1 MRLISKQQ
9 ISPPTTL
16 LEGPVVHPSS
26 QLGNESSTIRP
37 RPSDQSSPSHTLPA
51 NLGPTSSNSTAGL
64 VHHQHLPP
72 ILPYPQLPASFSSP
86 GPSSI
91 TAGPKK
97 TRSIDLTAKLSYL
110 SLTGASRPSPHLLP
124 LPKAS
129 ISNPIIKPV
138 SAPQEPPAPP
148 LLANRTNSDS
158 FPLSHLTYLPA
169 NYAQKFKASHKPVTL
184 EIVSLGYSPSYNPM
198 KPSGHETK
206 ASVDTTRREGRGLQP
221 AGTAAIQ
228 PAENQQAAAVE
239 KSTISFFKR
248 PIRIMRDKKGPPN
261 PLVVNADPS
270 SIKTNENIKPT
281 PLSPGSNRP
290 SRTPNHKAHSDNI
303 SKLMNE
309 TSSLPMMQKGP
320 SSSSTGSKL
329 NSLLNAAA
337 RSIRTGD
344 SRLFESFHHALS
356 PRLAPESDKTL
367 PNPIQSWDLN
377 QNSTYSANS
386 LKRIPVPRYNIS
398 EVINPSPLSSRP
410 VRATSFDRPKTAT
423 KHSRTASMPY
433 SQAPF
438 ALQHATPLHHP
449 RISQQQDAEDET
461 ETVEK
466 LSVED
471 EKAGQVANFAKE
483 GPTQIAGESN
493 VNIQVQ
499 PTLRVEV
506 ESNPLEISSYS
517 LESSQLAPAGGDPLS
532 PTPELS
538 LTGARAQRSS
548 STLSYEDFREMVS
561 RAMGSPLTVNHTI
574 THRNSCLSPSNSIS
588 RQAVDVTH
596 ERAPDRSSVAKPV
609 IDTQQI
615 TGGFLQRNSSVQ
627 EEKRKSFQNMPLPAL
642 PNPSSTVSARSQQP
656 TGPGNIKK
664 QPRPWTMSVP
674 GSFGDCE
681 VLKRLQPTFGTPLH
695 DHQEEKF
702 VKDANLQHAPVT
714 SSTLETSLPPR
725 RIRHSYPLRLTPNPS
740 PLEQVSNGRS
750 FPHPVGQTG
759 SGRPLLFK
767 FETSGEIGYRQ
778 NRSSRLT
785 PCLTTP
791 CTNLMFG
798 FRGEVY
804 EVDKCEKPSDIRQS
818 VKASFDY
825 DQEYAVK
832 SLLDY
837 RTSNPKLSEA
847 FDQDDADLL
856 PTIDLELDEM
866 SQSIELKEICLIG
879 SDHVDDVQD
888 NLAANNQS
896 QDLITQKISIER
908 PSPRLSQ
915 RTCSAEHVL
924 ENLSIDRG
932 SSEEDSFRLS
942 DESKGFELGSE
953 PKIINPETSLEMAA
967 SILGQPVPAVSKEI
981 WKGFERIHSMS
992 EGRFLESDGKEG
1004 LDILARLF
1012 EPGTRHNAT
1021 STNEAAVQTDPV
1033 AFTQRND
1040 HFSLQPPFIIRRS
1053 STRRVADALKKLANK
1068 TDQPDSY
1075 SKENLPLIP
1084 TPSRHSFQSEGFC
1097 ASPSRA
1103 GYSSLQDFVKADQ
1116 RDTPR
1121 TPGMNKQPWS
1131 ERRHDMS
1138 ELRRFNTAR
1147 PAVHSIHVSH
1157 YSPLRQNTS
1166 VESNRSL
1173 RCHSPLTTSPI
1184 LTETVL
1190 DALDNTLRAEETF
1203 QREKIH
1209 LQSIAR
1215 RQSQTIENL
1224 LLDKEVLSLEVAR
1237 LTGLVELLTRDHN
1250 LLNERIDKAEEAFEK
1265 IPCSASLK
1273 NTCNQSTLSTSQ
1285 SPDNQTASTA
1295 ETSTDNCKAQNE
1307 TEKEEKSGLSN
1318 GILTE
1323 TDDGMMGGDS
1333 EYFEEEVEVEDDGDE
1348 EDDDR
1353 DSLCDPE
1360 QGSMIHNHVIFNSP
1374 RYPFVNGISSSNT
1387 ITSTN
1392 NHANKNHQSSPI
1404 TIPAPYPLLPTVP
1417 AV

>member
-1 MRLISKQQ
+1 MSPALSALVPPINRALPTHSLPISAPQAVTAQLGLSIISTCRPYCPIPATRVVQLTWPIFYHCGAEEDSVYRSYRQTILPLTHRCQQ
-9 ISPPTTL
+9 AITTPPTIAKGFDL
-16 LEGPVVHPSS
+16 
-26 QLGNESSTIRP
+26 
-37 RPSDQSSPSHTLPA
+37 QSNHQ
-51 NLGPTSSNSTAGL
+51 TSL
-64 VHHQHLPP
+64 
-72 ILPYPQLPASFSSP
+72 
-86 GPSSI
+86 
-91 TAGPKK
+91 
-97 TRSIDLTAKLSYL
+97 R
-110 SLTGASRPSPHLLP
+110 
-124 LPKAS
+124 
-129 ISNPIIKPV
+129 
-138 SAPQEPPAPP
+138 PQEPPR
-148 LLANRTNSDS
+148 LLWPT
-158 FPLSHLTYLPA
+158 
-169 NYAQKFKASHKPVTL
+169 ASHKPVTL

-198 KPSGHETK
+198 KPSGHGQSPALPQLLALYLFPLSSGTTK

-386 LKRIPVPRYNIS
+386 LKRIPVPDTISLRSSTHRPYLLGRYEPQASIGQRPRQNIL
-398 EVINPSPLSSRP
+398 VPP
-410 VRATSFDRPKTAT
+410 
-423 KHSRTASMPY
+423 
-433 SQAPF
+433 
-438 ALQHATPLHHP
+438 
-449 RISQQQDAEDET
+449 QQDAEDET

-642 PNPSSTVSARSQQP
+642 PNPSSTVSARSQQQL
-656 TGPGNIKK
+656 GPGTSKNNLGLG
-664 QPRPWTMSVP
+664 QCPSL
-674 GSFGDCE
+674 E
-681 VLKRLQPTFGTPLH
+681 VL
-695 DHQEEKF
+695 EEKF

-1033 AFTQRND
+1033 AFTQRNE

-1273 NTCNQSTLSTSQ
+1273 NTCNQSTLST
-1285 SPDNQTASTA
+1285 T
-1295 ETSTDNCKAQNE
+1295 QNE